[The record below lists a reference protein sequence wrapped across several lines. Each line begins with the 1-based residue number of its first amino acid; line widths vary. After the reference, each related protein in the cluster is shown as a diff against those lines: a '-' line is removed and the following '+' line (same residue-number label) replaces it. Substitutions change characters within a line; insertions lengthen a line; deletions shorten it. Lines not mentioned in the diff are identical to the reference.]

1 VSMDLV
7 SCRGSQPRKDLVLL
21 GATGSIGT
29 STLDIVARFPE
40 RFHVVGMSA
49 GRNAPLALEQAVR
62 FRPRLLS
69 VIKREDAEWLGSRV
83 PQGTRVVHGDAG
95 LMDVALME
103 ADLLI
108 SALVGATGLRPTFE
122 AIKAGRHIALA
133 NKETL
138 VMAGDLVMSEARKRQ
153 VSVFPVDSEHS
164 AILQCIMGHQE
175 NEIRRILLTASG
187 GPFLHTSKSRMKDI
201 RPEDALVHPTWKMG
215 SKITID
221 SSTLMNKGLE
231 AIEAKW
237 LFDLPIDAI
246 EVHIHPQSIVHSLV
260 EFCDGS
266 VVGHLGLPDMRIPIA
281 FALSYPERLNL
292 KLPSLNLFEVGM
304 LSFEKPDFDR
314 FPCLGLALEAG
325 RNGDSMAAVLNAA
338 NEVAVS
344 LFLQSRIRFTDIA
357 DVIADTMA
365 KHDPR
370 PVQEISEVLEADRWA
385 REAAFQTA
393 KKKD

>member
-1 VSMDLV
+1 MELV
-7 SCRGSQPRKDLVLL
+7 RGRRSKLRKNLVLL

-29 STLDIVARFPE
+29 STLDIVGRFPD
-40 RFHVVGMSA
+40 RFHMVAMSA
-49 GRNAPLALEQAVR
+49 GKNVRLALEQALR

-69 VIKREDAEWLGSRV
+69 VMRREDAEWLSARV
-83 PQGTRVVHGDAG
+83 PDSIRVLHGDAG
-95 LMDVALME
+95 LMEVALIEE

-108 SALVGATGLRPTFE
+108 SALVGAVGLKPTFE
-122 AIKAGRHIALA
+122 AIRAGRHIALA

-138 VMAGDLVMSEARKRQ
+138 VMAGDLVMNEARKRQ
-153 VSVFPVDSEHS
+153 VSIFPVDSEHS
-164 AILQCIMGHQE
+164 AILHCMMGHQQ

-187 GPFLHTSKSRMKDI
+187 GPFLRTSKSRMKDI

-215 SKITID
+215 SKITVD

-237 LFDLPIDAI
+237 LFGLPIDAI
-246 EVHIHPQSIVHSLV
+246 DVHIHPQSIVHSLV

-266 VVGHLGLPDMRIPIA
+266 VVAHLGLPDMRIPIA

-292 KLPSLNLFEVGM
+292 MLPALDLFEVGK

-338 NEVAVS
+338 NETAVA
-344 LFLQSRIRFTDIA
+344 LFLESRIRFTDIA
-357 DVIADTMA
+357 GVIADTMA

-370 PVQEISEVLEADRWA
+370 PLHEISEVLEVDRWA
-385 REAAFQTA
+385 REAAFLTA
-393 KKKD
+393 RKKD